1 EHLQRHVGKIST
13 GTCSSM
19 PRSRNTSTV
28 RWLVMWAR
36 GELAVLAYFVTVM
49 ASTPDRASKPAGR
62 QPRRASTN
70 HENVGF
76 GGAHRKKASDQ
87 ATATAAGF
95 KRRASISRAILIW
108 SPTSRPPVSSAT

>member
-1 EHLQRHVGKIST
+1 
-13 GTCSSM
+13 
-19 PRSRNTSTV
+19 
-28 RWLVMWAR
+28 MWAVAAQPR
-36 GELAVLAYFVTVM
+36 VGLTPMIPTPSFDSPDGIVCFRKPPASRGQDQHGHLLLDAQVPEHVDGALVGDVGGGELAVLAYFVTVM

-87 ATATAAGF
+87 AT
-95 KRRASISRAILIW
+95 
-108 SPTSRPPVSSAT
+108 